1 LIDHSESQLDDKIEE
16 DDDEQE
22 YIEAHLQRQYSNIEE
37 YDQNDILN
45 FQDEENEYMDGEIEE
60 D

>member
-1 LIDHSESQLDDKIEE
+1 MIDHSESQLDDKIEE